1 MIFKYEPK
9 EGTYG
14 AFLNHVII
22 GPKTRIT
29 EKIVNQKINRR
40 KKINIIVLNIIIEYI
55 ALCRTNKTDF

>member
-14 AFLNHVII
+14 AFLNHVTI

-40 KKINIIVLNIIIEYI
+40 RKLSAIVLNIID
-55 ALCRTNKTDF
+55 NV